1 MRLDLVGT
9 LLPMQKNKLD
19 NINDIEMPLALK
31 LARQRHPPKKG
42 SRVIVSRISA
52 VFAQD
57 LLEFLLYGF
66 GARRLTWID
75 RRGDTRKFSNPLN
88 AIFRLVID
96 SFFWPLLYA
105 KHRFSAWR
113 YSSYKQMKSVSH
125 QNVAYL
131 RSDHIFDSKNGGA
144 IAHMSGVV
152 NGLIEMNCDVLML
165 SADQIPS
172 LDKRVNFSEVTPIYE
187 IGRNIP
193 SMPSMEYTD
202 QLSAEASRILN
213 ATKLDFIYQRYS
225 LGNYAGVLLKHQFN
239 VPFVCEFNGP
249 LLWIERQ
256 WGGRP
261 KVHEG
266 LLQSIEDMNVKA
278 ADLIVVVSEPLAAI
292 VEEKGIPR
300 KRILV
305 NPNGVD
311 VNTFHPDI
319 SDNGVRQRY
328 GLEDKRVIGFI
339 GSFGSWHG
347 AEVLAEAFGL
357 LGATGALSNDKD
369 RLIMIG
375 DGNTMGEVKA
385 QLEKYDVINKTIL
398 TGSIPQHQAAE
409 HLAACDILVSPHV
422 PNKDGSPFFGSPT
435 KLFEYMAMGRGIVA
449 SNLDQ
454 IGEVL
459 SHEKTAILV
468 EPGNPGELAQGITM
482 LIENESLR
490 KKLGIA
496 AREEAVK
503 KYTWQL
509 HVERILN
516 ALQ

>member
-1 MRLDLVGT
+1 M
-9 LLPMQKNKLD
+9 
-19 NINDIEMPLALK
+19 
-31 LARQRHPPKKG
+31 
-42 SRVIVSRISA
+42 
-52 VFAQD
+52 
-57 LLEFLLYGF
+57 
-66 GARRLTWID
+66 
-75 RRGDTRKFSNPLN
+75 
-88 AIFRLVID
+88 
-96 SFFWPLLYA
+96 
-105 KHRFSAWR
+105 
-113 YSSYKQMKSVSH
+113 
-125 QNVAYL
+125 
-131 RSDHIFDSKNGGA
+131 
-144 IAHMSGVV
+144 
-152 NGLIEMNCDVLML
+152 
-165 SADQIPS
+165 
-172 LDKRVNFSEVTPIYE
+172 
-187 IGRNIP
+187 
-193 SMPSMEYTD
+193 
-202 QLSAEASRILN
+202 
-213 ATKLDFIYQRYS
+213 
-225 LGNYAGVLLKHQFN
+225 
-239 VPFVCEFNGP
+239 
-249 LLWIERQ
+249 
-256 WGGRP
+256 
-261 KVHEG
+261 HEG

-278 ADLIVVVSEPLAAI
+278 ADLVVVVSEPLAAI

-311 VNTFHPDI
+311 VSTFHPDI

-357 LGATGALSNDKD
+357 LGATGELANDKD
-369 RLIMIG
+369 RLMMIG
-375 DGNTMGEVKA
+375 DGNTMSEVKA
-385 QLEKYDVINKTIL
+385 QLEKYDVINKTIF
-398 TGSIPQHQAAE
+398 TGLIPQHQAAE

-468 EPGNPGELAQGITM
+468 EPNDPEALAQGM
-482 LIENESLR
+482 AKLLGDEGLR

-496 AREEAVK
+496 AREEVIK